1 MAFADTITITVN
13 SVAKVL
19 TRVNSGQDYASEYR
33 LRGTTDEYRL
43 RLRHT
48 TFSDK
53 NRAGGTVNRHNVEL
67 THTVFAVAPA
77 TLNTVRKTYVVL
89 EEASSDDVTAC
100 LNFDNGFVGF
110 LTSGNVTK
118 LLNYES

>member
-43 RLRHT
+43 RIKHSSY
-48 TFSDK
+48 SDK
-53 NRAGGTVNRHNVEL
+53 ARPGLTINRHNVEL
-67 THTVFAVAPA
+67 IHTVFAVAPS
-77 TLNTVRKTYVVL
+77 TVPTIRKSYVVY
-89 EEASSDDVTAC
+89 EESTSDDATEC

-110 LTSGNVTK
+110 LTSANNTK